1 MLLKGMSIELKRNI
15 MLVSKHTRISLKAHK
30 WAILAFYIT
39 DIAIKLLSIRTSDAS
54 DDQEKLEEEEI
65 FDTITL

>member
-1 MLLKGMSIELKRNI
+1 

-54 DDQEKLEEEEI
+54 DHQEKLEEEEI

>member
-1 MLLKGMSIELKRNI
+1 MLLKGMSIEIQKNI
-15 MLVSKHTRISLKAHK
+15 MLVSKHKWIPLKAHK

-39 DIAIKLLSIRTSDAS
+39 DIAIKLFSIRNSNAS
-54 DDQEKLEEEEI
+54 DHQEKLDEAEI